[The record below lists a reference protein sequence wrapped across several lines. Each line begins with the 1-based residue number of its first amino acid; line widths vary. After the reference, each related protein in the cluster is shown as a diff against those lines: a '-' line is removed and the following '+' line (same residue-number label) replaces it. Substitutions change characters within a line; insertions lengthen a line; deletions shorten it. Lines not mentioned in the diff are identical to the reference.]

1 MPKYEFTVEM
11 TCEGCSGAAT
21 RVLNKKKAEGIVLD
35 FDVQLAEK
43 KVFVEVPD
51 GTTSDEILEILK
63 KTGKATAYV
72 GLAN

>member
-1 MPKYEFTVEM
+1 M
-11 TCEGCSGAAT
+11 
-21 RVLNKKKAEGIVLD
+21 
-35 FDVQLAEK
+35 
-43 KVFVEVPD
+43 EVPD